1 MRSLC
6 LCAMAASKQS
16 WAGRLFTHRTKAV
29 VKSFAREHLC
39 FHKSSPELLFT
50 SELHCSWV
58 CALKIE
64 GNETQH
70 FLTFWTENTKSA
82 LHFLFLIMLIMLFIY
97 CWQKIEARHF
107 NTAQE
112 SSAMTFTLT
121 VTAKI
126 QQHFTLIEMW
136 SPTRSGEKEKNKCK
150 SGALHINR
158 SHPLCRCYHICR
170 SCSTNPAAPVFLQ
183 ARMVLMPPWKGTV

>member
-16 WAGRLFTHRTKAV
+16 WAGWLFTHRTKAV

-64 GNETQH
+64 VNETQH

-136 SPTRSGEKEKNKCK
+136 SPTRSGEKEKI
-150 SGALHINR
+150 SASLE
-158 SHPLCRCYHICR
+158 LYT
-170 SCSTNPAAPVFLQ
+170 STDPIPFADVITFADHAVQIQQPQSLFRQ
-183 ARMVLMPPWKGTV
+183 EWF